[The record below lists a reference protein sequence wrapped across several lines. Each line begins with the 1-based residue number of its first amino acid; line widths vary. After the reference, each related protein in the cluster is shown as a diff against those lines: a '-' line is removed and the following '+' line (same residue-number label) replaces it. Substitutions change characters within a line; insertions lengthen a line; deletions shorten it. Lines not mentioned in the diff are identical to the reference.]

1 MKLVV
6 CSICE
11 IDILKHVLLNWVRK
25 REAFSTEGLFP
36 GIALFAG
43 GISYVFNFSPIFS
56 KKKKGIYSPEKLN
69 WSTVIV
75 FQSSASVDSLPI
87 SKQ

>member
-11 IDILKHVLLNWVRK
+11 INILKHVLLYWVRE
-25 REAFSTEGLFP
+25 REAFSTGGLFP

-43 GISYVFNFSPIFS
+43 GISYVFNFNPIFYN
-56 KKKKGIYSPEKLN
+56 KKRYLFSRKTELVNYNSLLIISF
-69 WSTVIV
+69 SR
-75 FQSSASVDSLPI
+75 FSAC
-87 SKQ
+87 Q